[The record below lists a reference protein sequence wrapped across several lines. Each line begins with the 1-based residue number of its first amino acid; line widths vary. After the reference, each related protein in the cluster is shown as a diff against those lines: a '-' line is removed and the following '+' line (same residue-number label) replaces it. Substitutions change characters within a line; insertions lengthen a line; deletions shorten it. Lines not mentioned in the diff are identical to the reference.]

1 MRTFHIA
8 TALLLGALTGAQTT
22 SAHAELPVLPPADL
36 GLSEE
41 QLDKIDGLV
50 ATDIEAKK
58 LPGCVVAIGRSGAIG
73 FLKAYGR
80 RQIKPEDERMTVD
93 TVFDM
98 ASVTKPTATATS
110 IMILV
115 ERGLVRLRN
124 PVAEYIPEFGQNGK
138 EGITVEQL
146 LTHQSGL
153 VPDNPLKDYQD
164 GQEKSWERIF
174 ALKPQQEPG
183 TKFVYSDVN
192 FLVLGEVIRRVT
204 GYEVAEFSAAHVF
217 RPLAMDETTY
227 RPGEVLRKRA
237 APSEQRDGQWLRGE
251 VHDPRAALL
260 GGVAGHAGLFSTAA
274 DLAVYADALLGG
286 SRPGGKSPRIMS
298 RATLAEMIR
307 PRSIDG
313 GRRGLGWDIRT
324 GYSSNR
330 GETFSRRAFGHG
342 GFTGTALWI
351 DPELDLFV
359 IFLSNRLHPDGT
371 GNVNPLAGR
380 IGTVAA
386 GAIEGP
392 NPLAASETADSAG
405 PARPQSI
412 VNVLPGI
419 DVLQRDGYAP
429 LRGRRLGLITN
440 HTGVNRDGK
449 RTIDLLHSTPGLELI
464 SIFSPEHGI
473 GGNLDHDGIGDA
485 KDEATGLPIYSL
497 YGDGESR
504 RPKKEHLADIDCLVL
519 DIQDV
524 GARFY
529 TYMSTMA
536 WAMEAAAEHDLRY
549 VVLDRPNPIGGVD
562 VAGPVLDAGRES
574 FVGFHTLP
582 VQHGMTVGELATMYR
597 AEKKLDVDLAVARI
611 ENWRRGDWWDATGLT
626 WINPSP
632 NMRNLNEAALYPGV
646 GLLETTNISVGRGTD
661 TPFEVLGAPW
671 IDGPLLARELNAAG
685 LNGVRFV
692 PIEFTPES
700 SKFAGEKCEGINLVI
715 VDRDALQPVRVGLT
729 IATTLRRLFGDKW
742 EVDALDRLLINKEV
756 LGAIRDGADVAAI
769 EAMSRPGLKKFLERR
784 EKHLLYSE

>member
-1 MRTFHIA
+1 
-8 TALLLGALTGAQTT
+8 
-22 SAHAELPVLPPADL
+22 
-36 GLSEE
+36 
-41 QLDKIDGLV
+41 
-50 ATDIEAKK
+50 
-58 LPGCVVAIGRSGAIG
+58 
-73 FLKAYGR
+73 
-80 RQIKPEDERMTVD
+80 
-93 TVFDM
+93 
-98 ASVTKPTATATS
+98 
-110 IMILV
+110 MILV

-138 EGITVEQL
+138 DQITIEQL

-164 GQEKSWERIF
+164 GPDKSWERIF
-174 ALKPQQEPG
+174 ALKPQHEPG
-183 TKFVYSDVN
+183 SKFVYSDVN

-204 GYEVAEFSAAHVF
+204 GYDVAEFSAANVF
-217 RPLAMDETTY
+217 RPLGMDETTY

-274 DLAVYADALLGG
+274 DMSVYADALLRG
-286 SRPGGKSPRIMS
+286 SRPGNESPRVMS

-307 PRSIDG
+307 PRNINGD
-313 GRRGLGWDIRT
+313 RRALGWDSRT
-324 GYSSNR
+324 GYSTNR
-330 GETFSRRAFGHG
+330 GETYSRRAFGHG

-386 GAIEGP
+386 GAIQAP
-392 NPLAASETADSAG
+392 NPLAAVETADSAG
-405 PARPQSI
+405 PAAPQPT
-412 VNVLPGI
+412 VNVLTGI

-449 RTIDLLHSTPGLELI
+449 RTIDLLHATPGLELVC
-464 SIFSPEHGI
+464 IFSPEHGI
-473 GGNLDHDGIGDA
+473 SGALDHDGIGDA

-497 YGDGESR
+497 YGEGESR
-504 RPKKEHLADIDCLVL
+504 RPKKEHLADIDCLVF
-519 DIQDV
+519 DIQDI

-536 WAMEAAAEHDLRY
+536 WAMEAAAENDMRY

-562 VAGPVLDAGRES
+562 VEGPVLDAGRES

-582 VQHGMTVGELATMYR
+582 VRHGMTVGELATMYR
-597 AEKKLDVDLAVARI
+597 VERKLDVDLTVARM
-611 ENWRRGDWWDATGLT
+611 ENWRRGDWWDATGLV

-685 LNGVRFV
+685 LAGVRFV
-692 PIEFTPES
+692 PIQFTPES
-700 SKFAGEKCEGINLVI
+700 SKFEGEKCEGINLVI
-715 VDRDALQPVRVGLT
+715 IDRDGLQPVRVGLN
-729 IATTLRRLFGDKW
+729 IAVTLRRLFGDKW
-742 EVDALDRLLINKEV
+742 DVDAMDRLLINKAV
-756 LGAIRDGADVAAI
+756 LTAIRDGADVGAI
-769 EAMSRPGLKKFLERR
+769 EAIYRPGLRKFLQRR
-784 EKHLLYSE
+784 QKHVLYSE